1 MKHAAE
7 GLRAAVVMLHNGGS
21 PRVKK
26 AFLVGRDDSFPF
38 CVDRNEVSICASFA
52 DRDWRRWFQRKRFD
66 LIVGA
71 NIRFGRSVKVGIAMV
86 W

>member
-7 GLRAAVVMLHNGGS
+7 GLRAPVVTLHNGGS

-26 AFLVGRDDSFPF
+26 VDGRDDCFPF

-52 DRDWRRWFQRKRFD
+52 DRDRRRLFQRKRFD

-71 NIRFGRSVKVGIAMV
+71 NIRFGRSVKVGIARV